1 MVNLSS
7 PSYEHIC
14 FFFFFSYQAPLP
26 LRNWKEG
33 NLPDGVLRSIEELGY
48 KEPSPIQRQGIPVG
62 LEFRDM
68 IGIAETGSGKTAA
81 FGIPMISYILSLPDE
96 RRKCIAAEG
105 PLACIMAPTREL
117 AIQIH
122 EECLKFAKY
131 TGLKM
136 ACIVGGQ
143 DIEVQGF
150 LLGQVRDDVP
160 QASSYSIHFSFS
172 CSITPRTI

>member
-1 MVNLSS
+1 
-7 PSYEHIC
+7 
-14 FFFFFSYQAPLP
+14 
-26 LRNWKEG
+26 
-33 NLPDGVLRSIEELGY
+33 
-48 KEPSPIQRQGIPVG
+48 
-62 LEFRDM
+62 M

-81 FGIPMISYILSLPDE
+81 FCIPMISYILSLPSD
-96 RRKCIAAEG
+96 RRKCIASEG

-117 AIQIH
+117 ALQIH

-150 LLGQVRDDVP
+150 LLGQVRVVCP
-160 QASSYSIHFSFS
+160 PSISSNKYVLVFI
-172 CSITPRTI
+172 ITWRLTCLGYYYHPLSVINYE

>member
-1 MVNLSS
+1 M
-7 PSYEHIC
+7 
-14 FFFFFSYQAPLP
+14 
-26 LRNWKEG
+26 
-33 NLPDGVLRSIEELGY
+33 RSIDELGY

-81 FGIPMISYILSLPDE
+81 FTIPMISYILSLPSE
-96 RRKCIAAEG
+96 RQKCIAIEG

-117 AIQIH
+117 ALQIH
-122 EECLKFAKY
+122 EECLKVAKY

-150 LLGQVRDDVP
+150 LLGQVRERERLS
-160 QASSYSIHFSFS
+160 QALFYPI
-172 CSITPRTI
+172 CILVLDTPFRFP